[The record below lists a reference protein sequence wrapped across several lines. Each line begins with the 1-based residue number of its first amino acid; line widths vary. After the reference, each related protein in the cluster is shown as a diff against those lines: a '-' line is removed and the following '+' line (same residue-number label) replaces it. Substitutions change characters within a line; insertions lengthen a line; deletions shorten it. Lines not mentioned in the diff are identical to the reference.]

1 MRGDEGVKQRGRV
14 IKSML
19 ISVYRGSKIAR
30 LDVKSMFCTDM
41 VDSS

>member
-14 IKSML
+14 IKS
-19 ISVYRGSKIAR
+19 SVFRGSKIAR